1 MSEGS
6 VRVEVLF
13 DRVAGLDVHRDQ
25 VTACARVPRPSGR
38 GRSSTVAE
46 FSTTAGGLAAL
57 AEWLAGFGVTHVTME
72 ATGIYWRPVFFAL
85 EAEFEL
91 MLVNAAHMRNV
102 PGRKTDVADARWIA
116 ELAEHG
122 LLRPSFVPPP
132 DVRRLRNLTRYRKT
146 LINERGRV
154 IQRLEKNMQDA
165 GVKLS
170 SVTSTTLSV
179 TFRRIC
185 EAMIDGERDP
195 ARLAALTK
203 GRLRPKMGEIEQ
215 ALVNHFDDHHAAVAR
230 CGLAHLD
237 QIDLG
242 IAEVSAVITQ
252 VIEPHRWALEL
263 LITIPG
269 VSTRV
274 AECLIAE
281 CGSDM
286 GQFPTAGH
294 LASWAGMCPGNN
306 KSAGKTGP
314 GTTRPGPIWLRQHL
328 IEAAHAAARTRNNH
342 LAARHRRIRARRGSK
357 RATVATGHAIL
368 RAMWHMLSR
377 REAFSNQGEDY
388 FKVDSAAEA
397 RRLIKRLQLLGLDV
411 TINPAA

>member
-1 MSEGS
+1 M
-6 VRVEVLF
+6 
-13 DRVAGLDVHRDQ
+13 
-25 VTACARVPRPSGR
+25 
-38 GRSSTVAE
+38 AE
-46 FSTTAGGLAAL
+46 FSTTGGGLAGL
-57 AEWLAGFGVTHVTME
+57 ADWLAGFGVTHVTME
-72 ATGIYWRPVFFAL
+72 ATGIYWRPVFFSL
-85 EAEFEL
+85 EADFEL

-203 GRLRPKMGEIEQ
+203 GRLRPKMAEIEQ

-237 QIDLG
+237 QIDVG
-242 IAEVSAVITQ
+242 ISEVSAVIAK
-252 VIEPHRWALEL
+252 VIEPHRWALDL

-274 AECLIAE
+274 VECLISRNAA
-281 CGSDM
+281 SDM
-286 GQFPTAGH
+286 AQFPTAGH
-294 LASWAGMCPGNN
+294 LVVGGHVPGQQQIRRQDRAGHDPAGPDLAAATLDRSRSRRCPHPEQPPRCCSAPQDPSQTRVQTGGCCHWACDL
-306 KSAGKTGP
+306 AGDV
-314 GTTRPGPIWLRQHL
+314 
-328 IEAAHAAARTRNNH
+328 AHAVPPGGLQQPGRGLLQGRQ
-342 LAARHRRIRARRGSK
+342 RR
-357 RATVATGHAIL
+357 
-368 RAMWHMLSR
+368 
-377 REAFSNQGEDY
+377 
-388 FKVDSAAEA
+388 
-397 RRLIKRLQLLGLDV
+397 
-411 TINPAA
+411 